1 MTICSGATVKRE
13 RSALMA
19 LGRDLDFSVFAAHPL
34 TLDGEPISS
43 TRIRRALQ
51 AGDVELAERMLG
63 YPYRLSGPVVGGDR
77 RGRTLGFPTA
87 NLMPEATEEDGP
99 GERRLSRCGGRRSDT
114 RPTA

>member
-1 MTICSGATVKRE
+1 MIICSGATVRPGPG
-13 RSALMA
+13 ALMA

-34 TLDGEPISS
+34 TMDGEPISS

-99 GERRLSRCGGRRSDT
+99 GERGLSRCAWRSEQHG
-114 RPTA
+114 PTA